1 MKTILNKTPRPL
13 RIRLPRGKTL
23 HLGPSK
29 TGQISDDAL
38 SREAVQ
44 QMLRAGDIEVVGE
57 EHSQGATGP
66 QAVQEATH
74 GHHPTTRVHPK
85 GDR

>member
-38 SREAVQ
+38 SRKAVQ
-44 QMLRAGDIEVVGE
+44 ELLQAGDIEVVGE
-57 EHSQGATGP
+57 DSSAGAAGPQVVQGAR
-66 QAVQEATH
+66 H
-74 GHHPTTRVHPK
+74 GHARTTRVHPK

>member
-38 SREAVQ
+38 SRKAVQ
-44 QMLRAGDIEVVGE
+44 QLLQAGEIEVVGE
-57 EHSQGATGP
+57 DQSQDAVGPQTVQGATR
-66 QAVQEATH
+66 
-74 GHHPTTRVHPK
+74 GHAPTTRVHPK

>member
-1 MKTILNKTPRPL
+1 MKTIMNKTPRPL

-38 SREAVQ
+38 AREPVQ
-44 QMLRAGDIEVVGE
+44 ELLKAGEIEVIGE
-57 EHSQGATGP
+57 DHP
-66 QAVQEATH
+66 QAPSGPHSVHESTH
-74 GHHPTTRVHPK
+74 GHHPTTLVHPK